1 MNRFR
6 EKALIG
12 VSWACGIILSG
23 IFFFLVAYLARQGAG
38 VIDLKLV
45 FGETPPLEALLLR
58 QRVFD
63 GLFPA
68 MVGTFLLV
76 CLSIVL
82 AVPLGVATGIYMAEY
97 AGARVKDL
105 FNLVFDVLAG
115 IPSILVGL
123 FGFALAIFL
132 HKHYSSEIQP
142 CLLIS
147 ALALAFLVLPYIIR
161 TTQAA
166 LEGIPGETRLTAL
179 ALGATK
185 PQNLFHVL
193 IPQSLSGM
201 LSGLILAIGRCA
213 EDTAVIMLTGVVVS
227 AGVPTSLLGPY
238 EALPF
243 YIYYISSQYAGPE
256 ELLRGY
262 GASLILLLLCTTL
275 FFAAF
280 LIKKRLTYLALYRP

>member
-132 HKHYSSEIQP
+132 HKHFSNRIQP